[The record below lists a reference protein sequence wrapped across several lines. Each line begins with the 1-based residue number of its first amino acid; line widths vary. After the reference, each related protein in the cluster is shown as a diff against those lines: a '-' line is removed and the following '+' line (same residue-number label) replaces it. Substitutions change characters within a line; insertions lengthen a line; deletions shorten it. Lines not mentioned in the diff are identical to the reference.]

1 MENTTHDSAASND
14 LRQFVTFILADE
26 IYGVNVEQV
35 QEIISHQKF
44 TKLPEQPVYMPG
56 VFNLRGLVVPAIDLR
71 LRFGLEAKD
80 YDSNTVILVLNT
92 SNRTI
97 GMVVDAVS
105 DVLTLSA
112 DEIQPPPELT
122 GGGQKEYIKALGKRG
137 DEMVI
142 LLDVDRL
149 LNTEELENI
158 ENIASASG

>member
-1 MENTTHDSAASND
+1 MENSNLEDMAVDD
-14 LRQFVTFILADE
+14 LKQLVTFILAE
-26 IYGVNVEQV
+26 EVYGVDVGQV

-44 TKLPEQPVYMPG
+44 TKLPEQPAYMPG

-71 LRFGLEAKD
+71 LRFGLEAKE
-80 YDSNTVILVLNT
+80 YDGNTVILVLNT